1 MLAGFVYF
9 NGLMRSITM
18 SNWNVEHSTL
28 RSEIQDFLIF
38 RKAPLLTFRNTDALA
53 HSTLA
58 VTYTEGFVRF

>member
-1 MLAGFVYF
+1 MLVGFVYF

-38 RKAPLLTFRNTDALA
+38 RKAPLLTFRNTDALT
-53 HSTLA
+53 ST
-58 VTYTEGFVRF
+58 